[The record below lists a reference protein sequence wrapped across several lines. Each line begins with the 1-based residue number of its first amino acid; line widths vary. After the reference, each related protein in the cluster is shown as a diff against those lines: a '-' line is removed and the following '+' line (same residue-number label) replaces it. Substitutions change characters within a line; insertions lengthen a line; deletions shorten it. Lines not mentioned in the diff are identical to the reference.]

1 MKGKRK
7 CRMRRKKI
15 VAAKVVVSF
24 FMLRFNDD
32 VLAIET
38 LQKDTALNQI

>member
-7 CRMRRKKI
+7 CRRRRKKI

-32 VLAIET
+32 VLAIEA